1 MPESPRIEELK
12 RRVQLDPA
20 SIAFAAL
27 AEEFRRSGR
36 YEEAIEVCRTGLQR
50 HPSYISAHVTLGRA
64 LLETRQYDDA
74 RRELEYVLSVAPE
87 NLAAI
92 RGLAEIH
99 HRQGQSSSESTD
111 LTATEMANMLA
122 VPHPSPPPASSYG
135 WQDPPPPV
143 AKSPEPSPPQVH
155 SAPPVHER
163 LVTEPQPEPEAVPE
177 PEAAVIEIVEPEP
190 AVIELEAPE
199 PELVEIVEPEP
210 APVETVR
217 AEEPVFEIVPPP
229 AMAAPPPARAAVV
242 TAVEPPKADPAL
254 ERLEAFLHAI
264 LRASESAGIHVS

>member
-27 AEEFRRSGR
+27 AEEYRRTGR

-64 LLETRQYDDA
+64 FFEIGHYDDA
-74 RRELEYVLSVAPE
+74 RQELEYVLSVAPE

-111 LTATEMANMLA
+111 LTATEMADMLT
-122 VPHPSPPPASSYG
+122 VPHPIAPAVSSQP
-135 WQDPPPPV
+135 WEVPPPPV
-143 AKSPEPSPPQVH
+143 TEAPERMHV
-155 SAPPVHER
+155 A
-163 LVTEPQPEPEAVPE
+163 PEPEPAV
-177 PEAAVIEIVEPEP
+177 AEIVEPEP
-190 AVIELEAPE
+190 TV
-199 PELVEIVEPEP
+199 
-210 APVETVR
+210 VETLR
-217 AEEPVFEIVPPP
+217 ADERMFEIVQPPAIATSPPP
-229 AMAAPPPARAAVV
+229 AAAPIVA
-242 TAVEPPKADPAL
+242 AVEPPKDDPAL
-254 ERLEAFLHAI
+254 ERLETFLHAI
-264 LRASESAGIHVS
+264 LRARESAGGIHVS

>member
-27 AEEFRRSGR
+27 AEEFRRTGR

-64 LLETRQYDDA
+64 LLETGQYDDA
-74 RRELEYVLSVAPE
+74 RRELEYVLTVAPE

-111 LTATEMANMLA
+111 LTATEMASMLA
-122 VPHPSPPPASSYG
+122 VPHPSAAPANSYG
-135 WQDPPPPV
+135 WQEPPQPV
-143 AKSPEPSPPQVH
+143 TKTPEPP
-155 SAPPVHER
+155 APAPVQAR
-163 LVTEPQPEPEAVPE
+163 PVPEPRPEPEAVPE
-177 PEAAVIEIVEPEP
+177 PEPPVIELVEPEP
-190 AVIELEAPE
+190 TVIELEAPE
-199 PELVEIVEPEP
+199 PDVVEIVEPEP
-210 APVETVR
+210 APVETFR
-217 AEEPVFEIVPPP
+217 ADEPVFEIVRPP
-229 AMAAPPPARAAVV
+229 AMTAPPPGRAPIV
-242 TAVEPPKADPAL
+242 TAFEPPQADPAL

-264 LRASESAGIHVS
+264 LRARGSAGIHVS